1 MDIREA
7 IELLRK
13 TRATEADFTAQ
24 VAEIKAELE
33 ALPLWKMLQDVQ
45 GYLATARADVETQ
58 EHRVR
63 WEALEAYNK
72 TGNKKPHPAV
82 AIKMY
87 AVLYYA
93 SLDAHAYACQHLPK
107 ALRLDVKAFE
117 KVAKVANL
125 DFVTI
130 SEEPR
135 ATIARDLSAY

>member
-1 MDIREA
+1 MDIQEA
-7 IELLRK
+7 IELLKKARALEASHIVQ
-13 TRATEADFTAQ
+13 ATEA
-24 VAEIKAELE
+24 KAELE
-33 ALPLWKMLQDVQ
+33 SSNLWKTLQERQ
-45 GYLATARADVETQ
+45 GYLATARADVEDW
-58 EHRVR
+58 ENRVR
-63 WEALEAYNK
+63 LMALADYAA
-72 TGNKKPHPAV
+72 TGNKSPHPAIV
-82 AIKMY
+82 IKMY

-107 ALRLDVKAFE
+107 ALKLDVKAFE

>member
-1 MDIREA
+1 MDIQEAVETLRGARKVEA
-7 IELLRK
+7 IFE
-13 TRATEADFTAQ
+13 AQ
-24 VAEIKAELE
+24 VTETKTELE
-33 ALPLWKMLQDVQ
+33 ASPLNKMLQERQ
-45 GYLATARADVETQ
+45 EYLATARADVEDW
-58 EHRVR
+58 ENRVR
-63 WEALEAYNK
+63 LMALADYAA
-72 TGNKKPHPAV
+72 TGNKSPHPAIV
-82 AIKMY
+82 IKMY

-117 KVAKVANL
+117 KVAKVASL